1 MLNLNENGTRTSLLY
16 IKKLFFNLK
25 RNLKL
30 ETFDHELLLITLHLF
45 QNLYGVIPLLL
56 WQFSKSF

>member
-45 QNLYGVIPLLL
+45 QNLYEVIPLLL